1 MEDQTDQMMDSINV
15 RLILLVGVVL
25 LLIGVGLLVY
35 NILGF

>member
-1 MEDQTDQMMDSINV
+1 MDRINV

-35 NILGF
+35 NVLGF

>member
-1 MEDQTDQMMDSINV
+1 MDTINV

-35 NILGF
+35 NVLGF

>member
-1 MEDQTDQMMDSINV
+1 MDSINV

-35 NILGF
+35 NVLGF